1 MSGPTERPALVLV
14 APDRFAVE
22 SRPPVEAAAGEVA
35 VDVGWVGLCGT
46 DLHIVEG
53 SHPRASFPLV
63 LGHELVG
70 IARSGPSTDRMV
82 VVDPLIACGR
92 CAACAL
98 GARHVCAN
106 LRLIGI
112 DRDGGLAGRVV
123 VEPDRLHEVPG
134 GLDPVVAALA
144 EPLAVAVHATRRA
157 AVGPDDRV
165 VVMGAGPIGLL
176 LALAARRAGAATIL
190 IGEPTPARRAIA
202 AAVGFD
208 TLDTEDPLAD
218 LGRRTDGW
226 LADVAFDAAAVP
238 AVAALLPQLVRPAG
252 RIGLV
257 GTYSRPVELDLQAVL
272 FRELTI
278 VGNRVYEPGDIDAA
292 LAILADDPAAF
303 RPLITEVVALDRAP
317 AAFDRLRAGDG
328 VKFLV
333 SISSF

>member
-1 MSGPTERPALVLV
+1 MNGPSDRPALVLV
-14 APDRFAVE
+14 APDQFAIE
-22 SRPPVEAAAGEVA
+22 RRPLVEAGAGEVA

-70 IARSGPSTDRMV
+70 TVRTGGSADRLV

-112 DRDGGLAGRVV
+112 DRDGGLGGRVV
-123 VEPDRLHEVPG
+123 VDPDRLHAVPD

-157 AVGPDDRV
+157 AVGPGDRV

-190 IGEPTPARRAIA
+190 IGEPAPARRAIA
-202 AAVGFD
+202 AAVGFE
-208 TLDTEDPLAD
+208 TLDLEDPVGDLA
-218 LGRRTDGW
+218 RRTDGW
-226 LADVAFDAAAVP
+226 LADIAFDAAAVP
-238 AVAALLPQLVRPAG
+238 AVAASCCRGSSDRPDGSGWSGPTAAPWSW
-252 RIGLV
+252 
-257 GTYSRPVELDLQAVL
+257 TSRPSCSA
-272 FRELTI
+272 
-278 VGNRVYEPGDIDAA
+278 
-292 LAILADDPAAF
+292 
-303 RPLITEVVALDRAP
+303 
-317 AAFDRLRAGDG
+317 
-328 VKFLV
+328 
-333 SISSF
+333 S

>member
-1 MSGPTERPALVLV
+1 MSEPTDRPALVLV
-14 APDRFAVE
+14 APDRFVIE
-22 SRPPVEAAAGEVA
+22 PRPLVEAAAGEVA

-70 IARSGPSTDRMV
+70 RARTGASADRLV

-98 GARHVCAN
+98 GLGHVCAN

-112 DRDGGLAGRVV
+112 DSDGGLGGRVV
-123 VEPDRLHEVPG
+123 VDPGRLHVVPD

-144 EPLAVAVHATRRA
+144 EPLAVAVHATRRV
-157 AVGPDDRV
+157 AVGADDRV

-176 LALAARRAGAATIL
+176 LALAARRAGATTIV
-190 IGEPTPARRAIA
+190 IGEPASARRAIA
-202 AAVGFD
+202 AAVGFE
-208 TLDTEDPLAD
+208 TLDIEDPLGD
-218 LGRRTDGW
+218 LARRTDGW

-238 AVAALLPQLVRPAG
+238 AVAALLPRLVRPAG

-257 GTYSRPVELDLQAVL
+257 GTYGRPVELDLQAVL

-278 VGNRVYEPGDIDAA
+278 VGNRVYEPADIDAA
-292 LAILADDPAAF
+292 LVILADDPASF

-333 SISSF
+333 STDSV

>member
-1 MSGPTERPALVLV
+1 MSGPADRPALVLV
-14 APDRFAVE
+14 APDQFAIE
-22 SRPPVEAAAGEVA
+22 LRPPVEAVAGQVA

-70 IARSGPSTDRMV
+70 RARTGAPADRLV

-92 CAACAL
+92 CAACVL

-112 DRDGGLAGRVV
+112 DRDGGLGGRVV
-123 VEPDRLHEVPG
+123 VDPERLHAVPD

-157 AVGPDDRV
+157 AVGRDDRV

-190 IGEPTPARRAIA
+190 IGEPAPARRAIA
-202 AAVGFD
+202 AAVGFE
-208 TLDTEDPLAD
+208 TLDIEDPVAD
-218 LGRRTDGW
+218 LARRTDGW
-226 LADVAFDAAAVP
+226 LADIAFDAAAVP
-238 AVAALLPQLVRPAG
+238 AVAALLPRLVRPAG

-257 GTYSRPVELDLQAVL
+257 GTYGRPVELDLQAVL

-278 VGNRVYEPGDIDAA
+278 VGNRVYEPADIDAA
-292 LAILADDPAAF
+292 LAILADDPASF
-303 RPLITEVVALDRAP
+303 RPLITEVVALDGAP

-333 SISSF
+333 STGSV